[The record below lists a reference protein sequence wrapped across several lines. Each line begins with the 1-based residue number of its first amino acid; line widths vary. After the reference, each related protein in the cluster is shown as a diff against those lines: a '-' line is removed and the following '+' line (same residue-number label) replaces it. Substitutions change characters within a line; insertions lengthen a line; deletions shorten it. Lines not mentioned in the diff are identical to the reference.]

1 MANKKIL
8 YVVHCVDTEG
18 PLNET
23 LGATFGRLE
32 SIFGIKLAPTKEN
45 LIRLQKKEVDL
56 AGKEEA
62 VAKCFAPE
70 LLSYNTNWA
79 DVTRMLDDL
88 LSDEFRKQDIDDF
101 GNGWIYSWHCMDHI
115 GYFDNPR
122 HKDVGYGN
130 VFRFYK
136 SKLLESASEQDE
148 INWHFH
154 PLSLTR
160 NSLNAATSYVNSY
173 DVLTQILC
181 RRVLDDNW
189 FPVVNRPGFHS
200 ERPDSHAFL
209 EQWIP
214 FDYANQFYDEAQ
226 DQPDLAAGRF
236 GDWSRSPKS
245 WRGYHPSHDD
255 YQEVGACRRMIFR
268 CLNVGT
274 RLRSLTLDHVREA
287 FLEARSSGAA
297 ILSFADHDYRDMR
310 PDVNHVRSMLREIK
324 KEYPDV
330 LLKYAGAEDAA
341 RSLMGYGEQL
351 PPRLGLELIN
361 NKLMVEVIGGEIF
374 GPQPFLAI
382 KTNGGHYHHDNLDVI
397 KPGRKW
403 IYVFDDQTI
412 PVNNVSRVGVGTAGR
427 YGKSCVVTQDLANS
441 PDLYCQIKEAQ

>member
-1 MANKKIL
+1 MADKKIL

-23 LGATFGRLE
+23 FDATFERVE

-45 LIRLQKKEVDL
+45 LVRLQNKEIDL
-56 AGKEEA
+56 AGREEA
-62 VAKCFAPE
+62 AAKCFAPE
-70 LLSYNTNWA
+70 LLRYNANWN
-79 DVTRMLDDL
+79 DIDRMLDDL
-88 LSDEFRKQDIDDF
+88 LSDDFRKQDIDDF
-101 GNGWIYSWHCMDHI
+101 GNGWVYSWHCMDHI
-115 GYFDNPR
+115 GYLDNPR

-130 VFRFYK
+130 LFRFYRA
-136 SKLLESASEQDE
+136 KLLGSGSSQDE

-154 PLSLTR
+154 PLSLTK
-160 NSLNAATSYVNSY
+160 NPLHAATSYTNSY
-173 DVLTQILC
+173 DVLMQILC
-181 RRVLDDNW
+181 RRILDENW

-214 FDYANQFYDEAQ
+214 FDYASQNYDEAH

-236 GDWSRSPKS
+236 GDWRRAPKS

-255 YQEVGACRRMIFR
+255 YQERGGCRRIIFR

-274 RLRSLTLDHVREA
+274 RLHPLTEEHVREA
-287 FLEARSSGAA
+287 FSEANTSGAA

-310 PDVNHVRSMLREIK
+310 PDVNSVRRMLREIR

-330 LLKYAGAEDAA
+330 LLKYAGAEEAA
-341 RSLMGYGEQL
+341 LALTGYSEHS
-351 PPRLGLELIN
+351 PPKLGLELVNGRLI
-361 NKLMVEVIGGEIF
+361 VEVLDGAVF

-382 KTNGGHYHHDNLDVI
+382 KTNEGHYYHDNFDVVEPNKKWTYIFDEQTMPI
-397 KPGRKW
+397 KNLSK
-403 IYVFDDQTI
+403 
-412 PVNNVSRVGVGTAGR
+412 VGVGTAGR
-427 YGKSCVVTQDLANS
+427 YGKSCVVTLK
-441 PDLYCQIKEAQ
+441 L

>member
-1 MANKKIL
+1 MADKKIL

-18 PLNET
+18 PLSET
-23 LGATFGRLE
+23 LDATFERLE
-32 SIFGIKLAPTKEN
+32 SIFGIKLEPTRES
-45 LIRLQKKEVDL
+45 LARLQKKEIDL

-70 LLSYNTNWA
+70 LLSYNANWA
-79 DVTRMLDDL
+79 DLTRMLDEL
-88 LSDEFRKQDIDDF
+88 LSDEFRKQDLDDF
-101 GNGWIYSWHCMDHI
+101 GNGWVYSWHCMDHL

-136 SKLLESASEQDE
+136 SKLLESGSGQDE

-160 NSLNAATSYVNSY
+160 NPLNAATSYVNSY
-173 DVLTQILC
+173 DTLTQILC
-181 RRVLDDNW
+181 RRILDDNW
-189 FPVVNRPGFHS
+189 FPVVNRPGFHA

-214 FDYANQFYDEAQ
+214 FDYANQNYDEVQ
-226 DQPDLAAGRF
+226 DQPDLAGGRF
-236 GDWSRSPKS
+236 GDWRRAPKS
-245 WRGYHPSHDD
+245 WRGYYPSHDD
-255 YQEVGACRRMIFR
+255 YQVSGTCRRMIFR

-274 RLRSLTLDHVREA
+274 RLRTLTLDHVREA
-287 FLEARSSGAA
+287 FLEARASGAA

-310 PDVNHVRSMLREIK
+310 PDVKQVRSMIGRIK

-341 RSLMGYGEQL
+341 RSLIGSSDL
-351 PPRLGLELIN
+351 APPGLKLELIS
-361 NKLMVEVIGGEIF
+361 NKLIVEVLGGEIF

-382 KTNGGHYHHDNLDVI
+382 KTKEGRYYHDNLDFI
-397 KPGRKW
+397 EPRRKW
-403 IYVFDDQTI
+403 AYVLDEQTVQ
-412 PVNNVSRVGVGTAGR
+412 VNNVSRIGVGTAGR
-427 YGKSCVVTQDLANS
+427 FGKSCVVTMDL
-441 PDLYCQIKEAQ
+441 